1 MIDSKNR
8 RILFKLCNEISS
20 NCKMRNIFLTLAIM
34 FSTSLI
40 MVTFIIGY
48 NAKETIKFYES
59 QEYIQGDVD
68 GDVNE
73 FINGG
78 SIPYEVSKVK
88 NIIFTA
94 QDIYNGLNNQTLIY
108 EKDGIVLKKTSSPE
122 FFKKEGINL
131 LVGDFPKNS
140 NDLLLSYEAY
150 NILKGVK
157 VGSKINVGVMI
168 DEKGSVLQSN
178 EFNVVGIIKDSND
191 KLSIYSGNMTML
203 TNCTMVIT
211 FLIILI
217 SFASY
222 LIIYTILY
230 IHVITERST
239 YKLLRVVGMKGRNV
253 RKLLFYQGM
262 KCSIIGIPLGIAIA
276 YLISNFICKDVVNI
290 TGYTL
295 IGEVRYP
302 YFLIVL
308 TLVVVAMIINFS
320 SSKPSDTV
328 ENIKFVYSDSS
339 QTLDKSRSISLTN
352 GRIRL
357 KDIAISNILSIS
369 LTNGRIRLKDIA
381 ISNILSNKNR
391 STLTIGSIIFA
402 SIIIIFAINAYL
414 SLDVE
419 KCLSM
424 FFNENGDGF
433 SSINIRSDII
443 KFQNGV
449 AKIGLIISII
459 IEIIAILNITN
470 STLTSLISRRVEFET
485 LMAIGMH
492 RRDVKKLVVTNST
505 LTSLISRRVEFETLM
520 AIGMHRRDVKKLVVL
535 EGYYT
540 FLISSV
546 PILIF
551 GPYIGSY
558 IIMLV
563 PYNVVISAVNIFIP
577 LIFSLALGLI
587 INITVPYLSY
597 LFLSKKNFFY
607 DTDI

>member
-68 GDVNE
+68 GDINE

-308 TLVVVAMIINFS
+308 TLVVIAMIINFS

-328 ENIKFVYSDSS
+328 ENIKSDYSDSS
-339 QTLDKSRSISLTN
+339 QTLDKSR
-352 GRIRL
+352 
-357 KDIAISNILSIS
+357 SIS

-492 RRDVKKLVVTNST
+492 RRDVKKLVV
-505 LTSLISRRVEFETLM
+505 M
-520 AIGMHRRDVKKLVVL
+520 

-540 FLISSV
+540 FVISSV

-558 IIMLV
+558 IIML
-563 PYNVVISAVNIFIP
+563 S
-577 LIFSLALGLI
+577 LIHI
-587 INITVPYLSY
+587 
-597 LFLSKKNFFY
+597 
-607 DTDI
+607 

>member
-308 TLVVVAMIINFS
+308 TLVVIAMIINFS

-328 ENIKFVYSDSS
+328 ENIKSDYSDSS
-339 QTLDKSRSISLTN
+339 QTLDKSR
-352 GRIRL
+352 
-357 KDIAISNILSIS
+357 SIS

-470 STLTSLISRRVEFET
+470 STLTILISRRVEFET

-492 RRDVKKLVVTNST
+492 RRDVKKLVV
-505 LTSLISRRVEFETLM
+505 M
-520 AIGMHRRDVKKLVVL
+520 

-540 FLISSV
+540 FVISSV

>member
-1 MIDSKNR
+1 MIDIKNR
-8 RILFKLCNEISS
+8 RILFKLSNKISS

-40 MVTFIIGY
+40 MITFIIGY
-48 NAKETIKFYES
+48 NAIETIKFYEG
-59 QEYIQGDVD
+59 QEYIQGDTD

-78 SIPYEVSKVK
+78 SVSYDFFKVR
-88 NIIFTA
+88 NISFTT
-94 QDIYNGLNNQTLIY
+94 QDVYSSLNNKTLIY
-108 EKDGIVLKKTSSPE
+108 EKNGIVLKQTSSPE

-131 LVGDFPKNS
+131 LVGDFPRNS

-150 NILKGVK
+150 KSLEGVK
-157 VGSKINVGVMI
+157 IGSKVNVGVI
-168 DEKGSVLQSN
+168 LNDDGSIIQNN

-191 KLSIYSGNMTML
+191 NLSIYSGNMTML
-203 TNCTMVIT
+203 TNCNMAIT
-211 FLIILI
+211 FLIMLI

-239 YKLLRVVGMKGRNV
+239 YKLLRIVGMKGRNV

-262 KCSIIGIPLGIAIA
+262 RCSVIGIPLGIAIA

-308 TLVVVAMIINFS
+308 TLIVITLIINFS

-328 ENIKFVYSDSS
+328 ENIKFDYSDSS
-339 QTLDKSRSISLTN
+339 ETLDKSMSFSLTN
-352 GRIRL
+352 GRI
-357 KDIAISNILSIS
+357 K
-369 LTNGRIRLKDIA
+369 LKDIA
-381 ISNILSNKNR
+381 ISNILSNKKR
-391 STLTIGSIIFA
+391 SILTIGSIVFA

-414 SLDVE
+414 SLDIE
-419 KCLSM
+419 KSLSM
-424 FFNENGDGF
+424 FFNENTDGF
-433 SSINIRSDII
+433 SSISIRNDII
-443 KFQNGV
+443 KLQNGF
-449 AKIGLIISII
+449 AKIGLIISLI
-459 IEIIAILNITN
+459 IEIIAIINITN

-492 RRDVKKLVVTNST
+492 RRDVKKLVV
-505 LTSLISRRVEFETLM
+505 M
-520 AIGMHRRDVKKLVVL
+520 

-540 FLISSV
+540 FIISSV

-563 PYNVVISAVNIFIP
+563 PYSVVISAVNIFIP
-577 LIFSLALGLI
+577 LIFSLVLGLI